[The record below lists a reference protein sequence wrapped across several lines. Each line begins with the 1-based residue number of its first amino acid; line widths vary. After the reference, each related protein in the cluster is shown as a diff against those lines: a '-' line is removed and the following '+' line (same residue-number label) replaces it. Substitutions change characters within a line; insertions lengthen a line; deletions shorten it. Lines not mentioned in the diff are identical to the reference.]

1 MSIQVE
7 QSRQA
12 NMAKIAKIIIVLA
25 VVFFLV
31 LPALLGSWYTVGQG
45 ERGVITRFG
54 AVTGTAEPGLGF
66 KVPYITGLMR
76 ISVQT
81 QKLELDNEEAY
92 SQDQQP
98 AHMQISV
105 NYSIVPGEV
114 AEVFS
119 QFGSAD
125 NLESRLIRPRVRQ
138 QVKNVFGHY
147 TAATAISNRDKLNTE
162 VRVAVQEAVKGPVEI
177 EGVQIEDLK
186 FSRPYEE
193 AIEARMTAE
202 VEVQKSTQRVA
213 NEKQLAQITV
223 TQAQAQADS
232 QLAVAKAEAEAIRIR
247 GDAEAAAI
255 KARGD
260 ALKDNPTLVTLT
272 QAERW
277 DGHLPTTMI
286 PGAAVPMLNLGPQ
299 PSQ

>member
-1 MSIQVE
+1 MSIQIE

-12 NMAKIAKIIIVLA
+12 NMAKIAKIVIVLA

-286 PGAAVPMLNLGPQ
+286 PGAAVPMLNLAPQ
-299 PSQ
+299 PAQ

>member
-286 PGAAVPMLNLGPQ
+286 PGAAVPMLNLGPR

>member
-1 MSIQVE
+1 
-7 QSRQA
+7 
-12 NMAKIAKIIIVLA
+12 
-25 VVFFLV
+25 
-31 LPALLGSWYTVGQG
+31 
-45 ERGVITRFG
+45 
-54 AVTGTAEPGLGF
+54 
-66 KVPYITGLMR
+66 MR

-286 PGAAVPMLNLGPQ
+286 PGAAVPMLNLAPQ
-299 PSQ
+299 PAQ